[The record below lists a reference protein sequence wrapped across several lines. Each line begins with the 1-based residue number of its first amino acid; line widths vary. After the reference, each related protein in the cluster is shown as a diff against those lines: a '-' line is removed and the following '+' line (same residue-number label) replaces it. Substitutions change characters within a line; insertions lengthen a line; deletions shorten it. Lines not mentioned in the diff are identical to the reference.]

1 MLSKSAANIRAG
13 LSAITRLTAGKVAV
27 GTIAAAC
34 LVTPQGWRLLV
45 AIAALG
51 LLFAAAGA
59 YLGVEL
65 EAEERK
71 EENTHAFTDL
81 S

>member
-1 MLSKSAANIRAG
+1 MLSRFAANIRAG
-13 LSAITRLTAGKVAV
+13 FSAITRLTAAKVAV
-27 GTIAAAC
+27 GTITAAC

-45 AIAALG
+45 AIVALG

-59 YLGVEL
+59 YLGIDPD
-65 EAEERK
+65 AGTK
-71 EENTHAFTDL
+71 EEDADVFADL

>member
-1 MLSKSAANIRAG
+1 MLHRFAANIRAG
-13 LSAITRLTAGKVAV
+13 FSAFTRLSAAKVAV
-27 GTIAAAC
+27 GTIVAAC

-45 AIAALG
+45 AIVILG

-59 YLGVEL
+59 YLGIDL
-65 EAEERK
+65 EAEEK
-71 EENTHAFTDL
+71 ENTHAFTDL

>member
-1 MLSKSAANIRAG
+1 MLNRSAANIRGG
-13 LSAITRLTAGKVAV
+13 LSALTRLTAAKVAV
-27 GTIAAAC
+27 GAIVAAC

-51 LLFAAAGA
+51 LLFAGAGA
-59 YLGVEL
+59 YLGIVH
-65 EAEERK
+65 EAEERE
-71 EENTHAFTDL
+71 EENTDAFSDL

>member
-1 MLSKSAANIRAG
+1 MLRRFAANIRACF
-13 LSAITRLTAGKVAV
+13 SAISRLTAAKVAV
-27 GTIAAAC
+27 GTIVAAC

-51 LLFAAAGA
+51 LLFAAVGA
-59 YLGVEL
+59 YLGIDL
-65 EAEERK
+65 EAEETK
-71 EENTHAFTDL
+71 EESAHAFADL

>member
-1 MLSKSAANIRAG
+1 MLPRFTANIRAG
-13 LSAITRLTAGKVAV
+13 FSAIRRLTIAKVVV
-27 GTIAAAC
+27 GTIVAAC
-34 LVTPQGWRLLV
+34 LMTPQGWRLLV

-59 YLGVEL
+59 YLGVDL
-65 EAEERK
+65 DAETK
-71 EENTHAFTDL
+71 EENADAFADL

>member
-1 MLSKSAANIRAG
+1 MLRRVAANIRG
-13 LSAITRLTAGKVAV
+13 GFSAITHLTAAKVGV
-27 GTIAAAC
+27 GAIVATC

-45 AIAALG
+45 TIAALG

-59 YLGVEL
+59 YLGL
-65 EAEERK
+65 DLAGNK
-71 EENTHAFTDL
+71 EENTDVFADR